1 MGWFSCLFCGNYF
14 EVRNQIK
21 QGGGGI
27 VVYSEDSDDEF
38 AYSEAHDEE
47 HIEWY
52 GEATYDDYFDWE

>member
-14 EVRNQIK
+14 EVHNQIR

-38 AYSEAHDEE
+38 A
-47 HIEWY
+47 
-52 GEATYDDYFDWE
+52 